1 MAPDVA
7 GRPRALAPGWDRRSP
22 WTLRFLDPELERNYR
37 AAMAGPGRHRF
48 RIANLV
54 GAGIWASIGVIAP
67 MLLDMSP
74 VPFYVAAAVNGAWEV
89 SMVFLTFRPM
99 TLAQVWAGAVASTT
113 LGTIGI
119 VLAFGTGEAFV
130 TIGAAA
136 LMTNIAFGIALV
148 RPAGWVAAG
157 LSVMT
162 VLLYIIITALFD
174 VGGVRVFQAVLLM
187 STVTGATLGARFLEE
202 AERNGFT
209 QGYEVADLHRRID
222 RLFRQ
227 YLSPDVAQALVDDPA
242 RADLGGELAEVS
254 VLFADLQGF
263 TAFSE
268 RNPAHEVVAML
279 NTAFGAAVPAVFAE
293 GGTVVQFMGDALMA
307 VFNAPIR
314 QTDHALR
321 ACRAALALQ
330 RAFGERVGGDG
341 TAGDGTVGDGTP
353 RFRVAINSGPAL
365 VGNVGSAEMHNFL
378 AIGDT
383 TNVAARLQAWAPPG
397 SVVLG
402 QPTYELV
409 RDSVEVRPL
418 GSPELKGKTIQTEV
432 YELIGLRTEV
442 TATPA

>member
-1 MAPDVA
+1 MRVLDVA
-7 GRPRALAPGWDRRSP
+7 DRPPSLPPGWDRRSP
-22 WTLRFLDPELERNYR
+22 WTLRFLDPALERAYR
-37 AAMAGPGRHRF
+37 LAMAGPGRLRF
-48 RIANLV
+48 RIANMV
-54 GAGIWASIGVIAP
+54 GGGIWVSVGVLGP
-67 MLLDMSP
+67 VLLDMP
-74 VPFYVAAAVNGAWEV
+74 AMPFYVASVVNAGWEGM
-89 SMVFLTFRPM
+89 MVLLTLRRM

-113 LGTIGI
+113 ISAVGI
-119 VLAFGTGEAFV
+119 VIAFGTGHTFV
-130 TIGAAA
+130 TVGAAA
-136 LMTNIAFGIALV
+136 LMTNAAFGIALV

-157 LSVMT
+157 LSAMT
-162 VLLYIIITALFD
+162 VVLFSAVAALFD
-174 VGGVRVFQAVLLM
+174 DGGVRVFQAVLL
-187 STVTGATLGARFLEE
+187 VAAVIGASLGARFLEE
-202 AERNGFT
+202 AERNAFAHSH
-209 QGYEVADLHRRID
+209 EVADLHRKID

-254 VLFADLQGF
+254 VLFADLEGF

-268 RNPAHEVVAML
+268 RTPAHEVVAML
-279 NTAFGAAVPAVFAE
+279 NAAFGAAVPAVFAE

-330 RAFGERVGGDG
+330 QAFSGRVGGGG
-341 TAGDGTVGDGTP
+341 TDGDGIP
-353 RFRVAINSGPAL
+353 RFRVGINSGPAL

-383 TNVAARLQAWAPPG
+383 TNVAARLQSWAPPG

-402 QPTYELV
+402 QPTYDLV

-418 GSPELKGKTIQTEV
+418 GAPELKGKSVPTAV
-432 YELIGLRTEV
+432 YELIGLRIHPS
-442 TATPA
+442 ATQT